1 VESTLRSTK
10 LDNIVLLQLENAAGY
25 PRLERRLLAEIGE
38 AILRMESR
46 ADVRGIVITGSSQ
59 AFAVGADLGEVGTLD
74 AIGALRFSELG
85 QSLMRR
91 IERCAR
97 PVIAAVR
104 GYCLGGGFDLAI
116 ACHARIAAE
125 DAVFGHPGGSLG
137 LVTGW
142 GGTVRLPRLIGLGR
156 AREMLVTGRTVTA
169 AEAFAAR
176 LVSRV
181 VPADKAMSA
190 AMAFVGRCRR
200 EKS

>member
-1 VESTLRSTK
+1 M
-10 LDNIVLLQLENAAGY
+10 ENPSGY
-25 PRLERRLLAEIGE
+25 PRLERALLVEISD
-38 AILRMESR
+38 AIARMESQP
-46 ADVRGIVITGSSQ
+46 DVHGIVIAGTSQ
-59 AFAVGADLGEVGTLD
+59 AFAVGADLAEISSLD
-74 AIGALRFSELG
+74 AIEALRFSELG

-91 IERCAR
+91 IERCAK

-104 GYCLGGGFDLAI
+104 GYCLGGGFDLAM

-142 GGTVRLPRLIGLGR
+142 GGTARLPRLIGTGR

-181 VPADKAMSA
+181 VPADEAVSA
-190 AMAFVGRCRR
+190 AMAFVGSCLR
-200 EKS
+200 EQS